1 MNSFFS
7 SIANAMLTRVATA
20 VRHLSPRANVTRP
33 LPSVSPNPAKRRLT
47 YAVGFC
53 SVCVTAAAIGFA
65 PQDAEVANIPTRN
78 IVESLALPDLSEQ
91 LPETPASPLSFMR
104 EERVQ
109 RGDTLATVLTRLDI
123 TDPDLESFI
132 RATPDAQAFYRL
144 TPGRPM
150 QAQTNDQGEIQWL
163 RYLTTP
169 SEESGQR
176 VLVRY
181 LQVER
186 TDEGFAL
193 SPVEIEAERHTRV
206 AQGVIVNS
214 LFGATDTAGI
224 PDGIAIQIAEIM
236 SGDIDFHRDLRR
248 GDHFNVIY
256 ETYTHQGSFIRS
268 GKVLALEFVNKG
280 TAYQAAWYEHSK
292 SGAYYSF
299 DGKSLK
305 KAFLR
310 APLEFSR
317 ISSGFSRRFH
327 PIHKT
332 WREHKGVDYA
342 APTGTP
348 IRSTADGVI
357 EFIGSQRGYGNTV
370 IVKHHGNYSTLY
382 AHMSAF
388 APGLRKGARISQ
400 GQMIGRVGSTGWA
413 TGPHLHYEFRIAGK
427 QVDPL
432 RVDLP
437 TAAEL
442 TSQQRQAFLKETEAV
457 RQHIN
462 LLAQLQDA
470 PARTRLLAAK

>member
-1 MNSFFS
+1 MTSFFS
-7 SIANAMLTRVATA
+7 SIANAVLTRVASA
-20 VRHLSPRANVTRP
+20 VRHLSPRANVTR
-33 LPSVSPNPAKRRLT
+33 LTPSISPNPAKRRLT

-53 SVCVTAAAIGFA
+53 GVCVTAAAIGFA
-65 PQDAEVANIPTRN
+65 PQDPDVADIPTRH
-78 IVESLALPDLSEQ
+78 IIESLELPDLSAQ
-91 LPETPASPLSFMR
+91 LPETAQTEQHFMR

-109 RGDTLATVLTRLDI
+109 RGDTLATLLSRLEI
-123 TDPDLESFI
+123 NDPELEAFI

-144 TPGRPM
+144 IPGRPI
-150 QAQTNDQGEIQWL
+150 QAKTNDQGQIQWL

-169 SEESGQR
+169 SEERGQR

-186 TDEGFAL
+186 ADEGFRL

-206 AQGVIVNS
+206 AQGLIVNS
-214 LFGATDTAGI
+214 LFGATDTANI
-224 PDGIAIQIAEIM
+224 PDGIASQIAEIM

-256 ETYTHQGSFIRS
+256 ETYTHQGSYVRS
-268 GKVLALEFVNKG
+268 GRVLALEFVNKS
-280 TAYQAAWYEHSK
+280 TAYQAVWYENGG

-299 DGKSLK
+299 DGKSLR

-310 APLEFSR
+310 SPMEFTR

-332 WREHKGVDYA
+332 WREHKGIDYA

-348 IRSTADGVI
+348 VRTTADGVI
-357 EFIGSQRGYGNTV
+357 EFVGSQRGYGNTI

-382 AHMSAF
+382 AHLSAF
-388 APGLRKGARISQ
+388 APGLRKGARVSQ
-400 GQMIGRVGSTGWA
+400 GQLIGRVGSTGWS

-427 QVDPL
+427 PVDPM
-432 RVDLP
+432 RIDLP

-442 TSQQRQAFLKETEAV
+442 TTAQRQAFLKETAAV
-457 RQHIN
+457 RQHIH